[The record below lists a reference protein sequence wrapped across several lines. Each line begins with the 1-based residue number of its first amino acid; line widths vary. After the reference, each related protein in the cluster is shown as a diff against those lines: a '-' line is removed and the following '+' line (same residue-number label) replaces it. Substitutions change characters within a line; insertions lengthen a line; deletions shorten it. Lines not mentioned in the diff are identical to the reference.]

1 MRARP
6 RVHLPTI
13 RGRLRSDPGPL
24 LLMGIVVAVTTAL
37 TSATTPLMARTSD
50 RALAD
55 VVSKAGDQ
63 SALVATFARTGP
75 DYGPRTRDPR
85 AAAELR
91 DAATGAHYELP
102 KPVASVL
109 QPGIISVTSSPL
121 QLLDAGPDRY
131 LTLVYVDG
139 PTGAPRVRYT
149 SGGPPRATGGA
160 AHGKAV
166 LPADA
171 PPWPVQVAVSQS
183 AASALG
189 LEPGDR
195 LTAADALGRPVAARV
210 SGIFVARDPD
220 DREWATAPQL
230 LHPAQG
236 VAAGHPTAAA
246 AALVSSAA
254 LPDLELAVP
263 SADLTARVVAMP
275 RPESLHWANSAAL
288 VRALVSV
295 KASPD
300 VASDNV
306 SWDTTLDRVLID
318 GRAQIA
324 AARGQADVLLVSLL
338 MCALLVLWQA
348 ADLVVRRRARSVVLT
363 RERGGTLAEIG
374 SELFVEAV
382 VCALTGA
389 VLGLLFVRIVVGEV
403 GGGRWAL
410 LPLLAAVAA
419 AATGAHL
426 ASRATDPR
434 RTPANRTARRWAARR
449 RLLQRALLVT
459 AVIASAALSYVV
471 LRQRGVLG
479 VDGARG
485 GSTAVTAPTWWA
497 VAGAL
502 LVLAALPLLTAAL
515 LNATRG
521 TSGGVVFFV
530 AARVRESGMRALP
543 LLVVTVTVAQLVFA
557 LTLMSTEQ
565 RGQAAGALSSVGGDA
580 RATLT
585 PGASAT
591 ELAARVAAM
600 PGVRATVAARV
611 EDEVPATS
619 RERAAAVR
627 LVVVSPAAYEHL
639 LSVSALPD
647 APQLGELAGGRGN
660 GVPALL
666 LGGDPG
672 LRDGLAI
679 LGSGRRTIPLRVVGT
694 APRVGDTVDPVVVVD
709 AETFA
714 RSGGAA
720 TPNTVWAV
728 GPGAATALRT
738 AVGSAGTVVVYAD
751 TLAARRAAPLAAGLV
766 RLAVSSAVLL
776 LLFAVL
782 SVAMAAASEAE
793 PRAESLGRLRSLGLR
808 DGQLWGLLAG
818 ELLLPALL
826 GLLAGLVLGLS
837 AAMAM
842 LGQLSLERITGQVS
856 PPDVSIPP
864 WTVLSGVVLVVTV
877 LVLTHT
883 EWLRLRRVALGEL
896 LRGGPPR

>member
-1 MRARP
+1 MLARL
-6 RVHLPTI
+6 RLHLPTI

-24 LLMGIVVAVTTAL
+24 LWMGMVVAVTTAL
-37 TSATTPLMARTSD
+37 MSATTPLMARTSD

-63 SALVATFARTGP
+63 SALVATFSRSGP
-75 DYGPRTRDPR
+75 DFGPRSRDPR

-91 DAATGAHYELP
+91 DTATGAHYELP
-102 KPVASVL
+102 KRVASVL

-131 LTLVYVDG
+131 LTMVYVDG

-149 SGGPPRATGGA
+149 AGGPPRATDGGA
-160 AHGKAV
+160 HAEAV
-166 LPADA
+166 VPADA
-171 PPWPVQVAVSQS
+171 PPWPVQVAVSQA

-189 LEPGDR
+189 LKPGDR

-210 SGIFVARDPD
+210 SGIFVPRDPG
-220 DREWATAPQL
+220 DRAWTTAPQL
-230 LHPAQG
+230 LRPAQG
-236 VAAGHPTAAA
+236 VSAGHPTASA
-246 AALVSSAA
+246 AALISSAA
-254 LPDLELAVP
+254 LPDLQLAVP
-263 SADLTARVVAMP
+263 SADLTARVVAVP
-275 RPESLHWANSAAL
+275 RPESLHWADSSAL
-288 VRALVSV
+288 IRALAAV
-295 KASPD
+295 KASPA
-300 VASDNV
+300 VASESA

-348 ADLVVRRRARSVVLT
+348 ADLVVHRRARSVVLT
-363 RERGGTLAEIG
+363 RERGGTLAAIG

-382 VCALTGA
+382 VCALAGA
-389 VLGLLFVRIVVGEV
+389 VLGLLFVRIFVGAV
-403 GGGRWAL
+403 GGVRWAL
-410 LPLLAAVAA
+410 LPVLAALAA

-426 ASRATDPR
+426 ASRSSDPR

-449 RLLQRALLVT
+449 LLLQRVLLVM
-459 AVIASAALSYVV
+459 AVVTSAVLSYVV

-479 VDGARG
+479 VDGARD
-485 GSTAVTAPTWWA
+485 GSAAVTAPMWWA

-502 LVLAALPLLTAAL
+502 LVLAARPLLAAAL
-515 LNATRG
+515 LKATRG
-521 TSGGVVFFV
+521 TSGAVAFFV

-557 LTLMSTEQ
+557 LTLMTTEQ
-565 RGQAAGALSSVGGDA
+565 RGQAAGALSTVGGDA
-580 RATLT
+580 RATVA
-585 PGASAT
+585 PGTSAS
-591 ELAARVAAM
+591 ELAARVATM

-619 RERAAAVR
+619 RDRAASVR
-627 LVVVSPAAYEHL
+627 LVVVSPTAYEHL

-647 APQLGELAGGRGN
+647 APQLDALAGGQGN
-660 GVPALL
+660 GVPALV

-679 LGSGRRTIPLRVVGT
+679 PGSRGKAIPLRVVGE

-714 RSGGAA
+714 RAGGAA

-728 GPGAATALRT
+728 GPGAAAALRT
-738 AVGSAGTVVVYAD
+738 AVGSAGTLVVYAD
-751 TLAARRAAPLAAGLV
+751 TLAARRAAPLAGGLV
-766 RLAVSSAVLL
+766 RLAVSSSVLL

-782 SVAMAAASEAE
+782 SLAMAAASEAE

-808 DGQLWGLLAG
+808 DGQLWRLLVG
-818 ELLLPALL
+818 DLLLPALI
-826 GLLAGLVLGLS
+826 GLLAGIVLGLS
-837 AAMAM
+837 AALAM
-842 LGQLSLERITGQVS
+842 LGQLSLERITGQVT
-856 PPDVSIPP
+856 PPDVRIPT
-864 WTVLSGVVLVVTV
+864 WTALSGVVLVVTV
-877 LVLTHT
+877 LVLAHT
-883 EWLRLRRVALGEL
+883 EWRRLRRVALAEL